1 MKKILIIV
9 VLINLFSNL
18 FSQNYIV
25 VLDAGHGGKDPGAI
39 YGNVR
44 EKDITLSIAL
54 EVGKILTNK
63 YNNLKVIYTRQ
74 SDIFVPLIERTRI
87 ANKEHANLFVSFHV
101 NASKS
106 PEPSGYEVYV
116 MGNAKVKD
124 WLETAI
130 AENSVAIYED
140 NYLESYDGID
150 PNSTE
155 GYIAFSLYQNQ
166 FLDKSLILA
175 DKVTSSTLQVA
186 PFMNRGI
193 KQAPFF
199 VLYKATMPSIL
210 IEMGFITNQ
219 QDRTWITNK
228 DNQKKIANN
237 IANAIADYIIDV
249 DNFPLVETTTA
260 ANIDTTITVTSELI
274 YYIQFLSSSEKLS
287 NNHKIYKDFPSDS
300 VSYYSFNNAY
310 RYIYGHFTNF
320 NQARD
325 KLNYVK
331 QKGYKDAFIVKFKD
345 GQRVF

>member
-9 VLINLFSNL
+9 IFINLFSNL

-44 EKDITLSIAL
+44 EKDITLSMVQ
-54 EVGKILTNK
+54 EVGKILTSK
-63 YNNLKVIYTRQ
+63 YDNLEVVYTRQ
-74 SDIFVPLIERTRI
+74 TDIFIPLIDRTRI
-87 ANKEHANLFVSFHV
+87 ANKKHANLFVSFHI

-106 PEPSGYEVYV
+106 TEPSGYEVYV
-116 MGNAKVKD
+116 MGNAKVKA

-166 FLDKSLILA
+166 FLDKSLNLA
-175 DKVTSSTLQVA
+175 DKITTNTLKVA

-199 VLYKATMPSIL
+199 VLYKASMPSIL

-228 DNQKKIANN
+228 DNQKKLAIN
-237 IANAIADYIIDV
+237 IANAIADYIINI
-249 DNFPLVETTTA
+249 DNFQLKEKTTNT
-260 ANIDTTITVTSELI
+260 NIDTTLALTNELV
-274 YYIQFLSSSEKLS
+274 YYIQFLSSSDKLT
-287 NNHKIYKDFPSDS
+287 NNHKVYTDFPSDS
-300 VSYYSFNNAY
+300 ISYYFFNNAY

-320 NQARD
+320 NEARD

-331 QKGYKDAFIVKFKD
+331 QKGYKDAFIVKFQD
-345 GQRVF
+345 GKRVF

>member
-9 VLINLFSNL
+9 IFINLFSNL

-44 EKDITLSIAL
+44 EKDITLSMVQ
-54 EVGKILTNK
+54 EVGKILTSK
-63 YNNLKVIYTRQ
+63 YDNLEVVYTRQ
-74 SDIFVPLIERTRI
+74 TDIFIPLIDRTRI
-87 ANKEHANLFVSFHV
+87 ANKKHANLFVSFHI

-116 MGNAKVKD
+116 MGNAKVKA

-166 FLDKSLILA
+166 FLDKSLNLA
-175 DKVTSSTLQVA
+175 DKITTNTLKVA

-199 VLYKATMPSIL
+199 VLYKASMPSIL

-228 DNQKKIANN
+228 DNQKKLAIN
-237 IANAIADYIIDV
+237 IANAIADYIINI
-249 DNFPLVETTTA
+249 DNFQLKEKTTNT
-260 ANIDTTITVTSELI
+260 NIDTTLALTNELV
-274 YYIQFLSSSEKLS
+274 YYIQFLSSSDKLT
-287 NNHKIYKDFPSDS
+287 NNHKVYTDFPSDS
-300 VSYYSFNNAY
+300 ISYYFFNNAY

-320 NQARD
+320 NEARD

-331 QKGYKDAFIVKFKD
+331 QKGYKDAFIVKFQD
-345 GQRVF
+345 GKRVF

>member
-9 VLINLFSNL
+9 VLINLFFNL

-25 VLDAGHGGKDPGAI
+25 VLDAGHGGKDPGAL

-44 EKDITLSIAL
+44 EKDITLSIVL

-63 YNNLKVIYTRQ
+63 YNNIEVVYTRQ
-74 SDIFVPLIERTRI
+74 SDVFIPLIERTHI
-87 ANKEHANLFVSFHV
+87 ANKKHANLFVSFHV

-106 PEPSGYEVYV
+106 TEPSGYEVYV
-116 MGNAKVKD
+116 MGNAKVKA

-155 GYIAFSLYQNQ
+155 GYIAFSLYQNH
-166 FLDKSLILA
+166 FLDKSLNLA
-175 DKVTSSTLQVA
+175 DKVTNNTLQVA

-210 IEMGFITNQ
+210 IELGFITNQ
-219 QDRTWITNK
+219 HDRTWITNK
-228 DNQKKIANN
+228 DNQKKLAIN
-237 IANAIADYIIDV
+237 IANAIADYIINV
-249 DNFPLVETTTA
+249 DNFPLVEKQTPVT
-260 ANIDTTITVTSELI
+260 DTSKVITNELV
-274 YYIQFLSSSEKLS
+274 YYIQFLSSSDKLT
-287 NNHKIYKDFPSDS
+287 NNNKVYTDFHTDS
-300 VSYYSFNNAY
+300 VSYYFFNNAY

-320 NQARD
+320 NEARD

-345 GQRVF
+345 GKRVF